1 MESPTERAPGA
12 ADEMLFCPV
21 ARTMCLLEQKWTLQ
35 IVKELVQ
42 GKRRFCQL
50 QHALHGDARDGDV
63 RDVNPKTLSQRLK
76 TLEAC
81 GIVTRRMISDI
92 PPNVE
97 YELTLR
103 GHDLASIIASIEAW
117 ARKWMDPRLTSQ
129 AVDAAVADPVPLAA
143 ARDTFCDEA
152 HVLTREDVAPR

>member
-1 MESPTERAPGA
+1 MENPVTLAEAPSD
-12 ADEMLFCPV
+12 DELFCPV
-21 ARTMCLLEQKWTLQ
+21 AHTMRLLEQKWTLQ

-50 QHALHGDARDGDV
+50 QHALRGDARHGAV

-76 TLEAC
+76 TLEAY

-97 YELTLR
+97 YELTCR
-103 GHDLASIIASIEAW
+103 GHDLAGIVESIDSW
-117 ARKWMDPRLTSQ
+117 ARKWMDRREAAGTAPQSVEQ
-129 AVDAAVADPVPLAA
+129 A
-143 ARDTFCDEA
+143 
-152 HVLTREDVAPR
+152 

>member
-1 MESPTERAPGA
+1 MENHVTL
-12 ADEMLFCPV
+12 ADADIVGDDLFCPV
-21 ARTMCLLEQKWTLQ
+21 ARTMRLLEQKWTLQ

-50 QHALHGDARDGDV
+50 QHALRGDARHGAV

-76 TLEAC
+76 TLEAY

-97 YELTLR
+97 YELTCR
-103 GHDLASIIASIEAW
+103 GHDLASIVASIDSW
-117 ARKWMDPRLTSQ
+117 ARKWMDPREGVRELPQ
-129 AVDAAVADPVPLAA
+129 AVEQA
-143 ARDTFCDEA
+143 
-152 HVLTREDVAPR
+152 

>member
-1 MESPTERAPGA
+1 MEIVTTDPP
-12 ADEMLFCPV
+12 DLVDDDVLPCPV

-35 IVKELVQ
+35 IVKELVN

-50 QHALHGDARDGDV
+50 QHALRGDSRHGAV

-76 TLEAC
+76 TLEAY

-97 YELTLR
+97 YELTCR
-103 GHDLASIIASIEAW
+103 GHDLAGVIASVETW
-117 ARKWMDPRLTSQ
+117 ARKWMDPRM
-129 AVDAAVADPVPLAA
+129 ADLAA
-143 ARDTFCDEA
+143 AAAAGSPARLDAES
-152 HVLTREDVAPR
+152 R